1 MMVEFLKSK
10 IHRARVTD
18 ANLDYEGSFT
28 IDHAIMQRAGILPY
42 QAIEVYNVTN
52 GSRVKTYAI
61 KGEAGSGTFC
71 ANGAAAH
78 LIKRGDIVIICAYA
92 LFTPEELRDFSPAV
106 VRVNEKNEVIEKENL
121 K

>member
-1 MMVEFLKSK
+1 MMVEFLKAK

-28 IDHAIMQRAGILPY
+28 IDSEILEKGGILPY
-42 QAIEVYNVTN
+42 QALEIYNVTN
-52 GSRVKTYAI
+52 GSRLKTYAI
-61 KGEAGSGTFC
+61 SGAPGSKVFC

-78 LIKRGDIVIICAYA
+78 HIKKGDIVIICAYA
-92 LFTPEELRDFSPAV
+92 LFEEAELKEHSPCV
-106 VRVNEKNEVIEKENL
+106 LKLDENNEIVEKENL

>member
-1 MMVEFLKSK
+1 MMIEFLKAK

-28 IDHAIMQRAGILPY
+28 IDSGIMGKAGILPY
-42 QAIEVYNVTN
+42 QALEIYNVTN

-61 KGEAGSGTFC
+61 AGEPGSGTFC

-78 LIKRGDIVIICAYA
+78 YIKKGDIVIICAYA
-92 LFTPEELRDFSPAV
+92 LFQPDELKDHAPV
-106 VRVNEKNEVIEKENL
+106 VLKVDENNEIIEKENL